1 MAKIVKI
8 IGVPK
13 DSGEK
18 IRIISTPL
26 FWELGE
32 LFEKYPRRT
41 IELLV
46 DDNEV
51 FILTPYEAS
60 ALNETNR
67 KAFEASELYKFDAY
81 KHNYDEITQ
90 LLETDVTKWRWVI
103 IEINEWESGLS

>member
-8 IGVPK
+8 IGVSK

-90 LLETDVTKWRWVI
+90 LLETDVIKWRWVI
-103 IEINEWESGLS
+103 IEINEWESGYS